1 MTRLQAG
8 IVLVARFMLSLIFIV
23 EAWAKLADYAGTL
36 RYMEAYGV
44 AGALL
49 PPAILVELFGGLL
62 VLAGFLARTAALVLA
77 AFAILT
83 ALVFH
88 LSFSDP
94 DQVIHFYKNVA
105 MAGGFLLLAAY
116 GPGAWSVDARLAQD
130 SWDGS
135 EPAPQ
140 AERRI

>member
-1 MTRLQAG
+1 
-8 IVLVARFMLSLIFIV
+8 MLSLIFIV
-23 EAWAKLADYAGTL
+23 EAWAKLADYAGTM

-44 AGALL
+44 ADALL

-62 VLAGFLARTAALVLA
+62 VLAGFLSRMAALVLA

-88 LSFSDP
+88 LSFGDP
-94 DQVIHFYKNVA
+94 DQIIHFYKNVA

-116 GPGAWSVDARLAQD
+116 GPGEWSVDAKLAQD
-130 SWDGS
+130 SWEGS
-135 EPAPQ
+135 KPAPR